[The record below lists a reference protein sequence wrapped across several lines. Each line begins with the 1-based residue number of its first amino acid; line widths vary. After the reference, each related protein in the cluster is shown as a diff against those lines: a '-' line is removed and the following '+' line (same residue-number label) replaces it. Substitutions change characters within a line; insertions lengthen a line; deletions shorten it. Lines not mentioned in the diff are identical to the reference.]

1 MTKVIFGIFCLPI
14 AQGECD
20 MGADLERFSANHLP
34 YESVAPKRCKHI
46 YFSELD
52 SVQEFS
58 LQEMYSYF
66 FFKYKSDNVCFTG
79 LGVEPFK
86 LVPC

>member
-1 MTKVIFGIFCLPI
+1 
-14 AQGECD
+14 
-20 MGADLERFSANHLP
+20 MGADLERLPTNHLP

-58 LQEMYSYF
+58 LQEIYLFLSINQIMC
-66 FFKYKSDNVCFTG
+66 V
-79 LGVEPFK
+79 L
-86 LVPC
+86 LVWV